1 MSKILVVDDDFT
13 QRDLYA
19 DLFTSAGFEVTTAD
33 DGQDALEK
41 SATHHPDLLFTGISM
56 PRLTGFELIEKL
68 RSNKIMESLPVVI
81 FSHLN
86 RDTDRQQARTLPNV
100 QFKVQGYDSPAE
112 ILKSVRETLE
122 TRFRGY
128 VAPIPSD
135 DDDRP
140 PGITL

>member
-19 DLFTSAGFEVTTAD
+19 DLFTSAGFEVVIAN

-41 SATHHPDLLFTGISM
+41 TANFHPDLLFTGISM
-56 PRLTGFELIEKL
+56 PGLTGFELIEKL
-68 RSNKIMESLPVVI
+68 RANKTLESLQVII

-86 RDTDRQQARTLPNV
+86 RDADREHAMKLPNTKFMV
-100 QFKVQGYDSPAE
+100 KGYDSPGE
-112 ILKSVRETLE
+112 ILKYVREILTP
-122 TRFRGY
+122 RPQIH
-128 VAPIPSD
+128 VSSVSSD

-140 PGITL
+140 GVMTF

>member
-19 DLFTSAGFEVTTAD
+19 DLFTSAGFEVTIAD
-33 DGQDALEK
+33 DGQEALEK
-41 SATHHPDLLFTGISM
+41 TETFHPDLLFTGISM

-68 RSNKIMESLPVVI
+68 RANKIMESLPVVI

-86 RDTDRQQARTLPNV
+86 RDSDRQQAMRIPNAKFMV
-100 QFKVQGYDSPAE
+100 KGYDSPGE
-112 ILKSVRETLE
+112 ILKYARETLDS
-122 TRFRGY
+122 RSRGFVPP
-128 VAPIPSD
+128 VAAD

-140 PGITL
+140 GVITF

>member
-33 DGQDALEK
+33 NGQDALEK
-41 SATHHPDLLFTGISM
+41 TATHHPDLLFTGISM
-56 PRLTGFELIEKL
+56 PGLTGFELIEKL
-68 RSNKIMESLPVVI
+68 RSNKIMEALPVVI

-86 RDTDRQQARTLPNV
+86 RDADREQAARLPNAK
-100 QFKVQGYDSPAE
+100 FMVQGYDSPGE
-112 ILKSVRETLE
+112 ILKYVREIIE
-122 TRFRGY
+122 SRSRGY
-128 VAPIPSD
+128 VPPIPSD

-140 PGITL
+140 PGIIL